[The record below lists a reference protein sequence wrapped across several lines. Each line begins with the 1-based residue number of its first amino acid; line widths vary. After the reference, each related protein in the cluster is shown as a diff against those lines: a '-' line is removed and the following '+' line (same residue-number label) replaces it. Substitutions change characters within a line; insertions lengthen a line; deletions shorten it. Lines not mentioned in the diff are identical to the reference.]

1 MSNSELTTDT
11 GYQSLL
17 GKISEVYA
25 TGQARAARRSMS
37 ISPRPT
43 GGLAVTLW
51 SLNRAATSGRITA
64 KPY

>member
-25 TGQARAARRSMS
+25 TGQARAC
-37 ISPRPT
+37 
-43 GGLAVTLW
+43 LLY
-51 SLNRAATSGRITA
+51 TSRCV
-64 KPY
+64 